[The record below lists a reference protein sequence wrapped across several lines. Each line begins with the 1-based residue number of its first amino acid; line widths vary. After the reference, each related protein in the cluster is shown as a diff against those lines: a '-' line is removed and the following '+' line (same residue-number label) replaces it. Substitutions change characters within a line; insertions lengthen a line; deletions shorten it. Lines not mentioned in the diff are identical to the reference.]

1 MAENEQSSRLLA
13 GRRINRRDFL
23 KMGGAG
29 LAGATLLGVAGCGG
43 GDSGGGQGGDGG
55 GEITFIYGPT
65 GNTDQQTIQTL
76 VDRFNEENESGIT
89 VNFRQAQS
97 DTGAYFDQ
105 LRTEFQAQSSEIDVI
120 LGDVIWPAQFAANG
134 WIVDLSDRFPEEE
147 RQNFLS
153 GPIESMSY
161 EGGMYGVPWFTD
173 AGMMYYRTDLLEQS
187 GFSEPPS
194 TWEELK
200 EIAQQVQQDQGTNN
214 GFVFQGA
221 NYEGGVV
228 DGLEFIWT
236 HGGAVLGDS
245 PDQIVIDS
253 PEAIAGLT
261 MERSMIEDGVSP
273 QAVANFKEDESA
285 GAFLQGNAV
294 FLRNW
299 PYVYGL
305 LSDPEQSEISLD
317 QVGVAALPSGEGGES
332 FSGLGG
338 WNFYISA
345 FSENQDAA
353 YEFVQFMT
361 AAEQQ
366 KFRALEGGYLPT
378 LQDLYDDQ
386 EILDEVPVVD
396 LGREAL
402 ENTRPRPV
410 SPVYSDMSLR
420 MGEQFNAS
428 LNGDIP
434 PEEAVTTLQTE
445 LQDIVDQAQG

>member
-1 MAENEQSSRLLA
+1 MTNQGRPLA
-13 GRRINRRDFL
+13 GGFGRRISRRDFL
-23 KMGGAG
+23 KVGGAG
-29 LAGATLLGVAGCGG
+29 LAGAALLGVAGCGG
-43 GDSGGGQGGDGG
+43 DSGSGDSGS

-76 VDRFNEENESGIT
+76 VDRFNEENGSGIT
-89 VNFRQAQS
+89 AKFRQAPS

-105 LRTEFQAQSSEIDVI
+105 LRTEFQAQSQDIDVI

-134 WIVDLSDRFPEEE
+134 WIADLSDRFPENEQ
-147 RQNFLS
+147 QNFLG

-173 AGMMYYRTDLLEQS
+173 AGMLYYRTDLLEQS
-187 GFSEPPS
+187 GFSEPPT
-194 TWEELK
+194 TWDELK
-200 EIAQQVQQDQGTNN
+200 EMAQKVMQDSGTEN

-228 DGLEFIWT
+228 DGLEYVWT
-236 HGGAVLGDS
+236 HGGDVLGDS
-245 PDQIVIDS
+245 ADQVVIDS
-253 PEAIAGLT
+253 PASIAGLAT
-261 MERSMIEDGVSP
+261 ERSMIESGVSP

-285 GAFLQGNAV
+285 GAFLQGNSV

-305 LSDPEQSEISLD
+305 LTDPEQSKINLD
-317 QVGVAALPSGEGGES
+317 QVGVAPLPMGEGGQS

-338 WNFYISA
+338 WNFYISE
-345 FSENQDAA
+345 FSQKQDAA

-361 AAEQQ
+361 DSEQQ

-378 LQDLYDDQ
+378 LQSLYEDQ
-386 EILDEVPVVD
+386 EILDEVPVVR
-396 LGREAL
+396 LGGEAL
-402 ENTRPRPV
+402 QNTRPRPV
-410 SPVYSDMSLR
+410 SPVYSDMSLT

-428 LNGDIP
+428 LKGDVT
-434 PEEAVTTLQTE
+434 PEEAVKTLQTE

>member
-1 MAENEQSSRLLA
+1 
-13 GRRINRRDFL
+13 
-23 KMGGAG
+23 
-29 LAGATLLGVAGCGG
+29 
-43 GDSGGGQGGDGG
+43 
-55 GEITFIYGPT
+55 
-65 GNTDQQTIQTL
+65 
-76 VDRFNEENESGIT
+76 
-89 VNFRQAQS
+89 
-97 DTGAYFDQ
+97 
-105 LRTEFQAQSSEIDVI
+105 
-120 LGDVIWPAQFAANG
+120 
-134 WIVDLSDRFPEEE
+134 
-147 RQNFLS
+147 
-153 GPIESMSY
+153 
-161 EGGMYGVPWFTD
+161 
-173 AGMMYYRTDLLEQS
+173 
-187 GFSEPPS
+187 
-194 TWEELK
+194 
-200 EIAQQVQQDQGTNN
+200 
-214 GFVFQGA
+214 
-221 NYEGGVV
+221 
-228 DGLEFIWT
+228 
-236 HGGAVLGDS
+236 
-245 PDQIVIDS
+245 
-253 PEAIAGLT
+253 
-261 MERSMIEDGVSP
+261 MIEDGVSP

-428 LNGDIP
+428 LNGDIS